1 MSGSYSIW
9 KSSRRMLARG
19 VAVALVTVG
28 LILPQAAYACTSFIL
43 PTKDGSFVYGRT
55 MEFGFNIDSKMI
67 MIPRN
72 FKMTSQLSAD
82 TAGKTWNAKYAAV
95 GMNAFAL
102 PALIDGM
109 NEKGLAGGILYF
121 PDFAQYPDPASA
133 KPENSL
139 APWDFLSWAL
149 GNFST
154 VAEVKAALETV
165 AVVGVKQSDM
175 GFVPPVHYTLHDTT
189 GASIVIEPVEGKLK
203 VYDNPLSVLTNAPTF
218 DWHMTNLRN
227 YVNLSPKNVK
237 ALKINNETIKQLGE
251 GSGMLGVPGD
261 MTPPSRFVRASAN
274 LLSARSV
281 PSGIESVRL
290 AEHILNSFDIPI
302 GLVQGEAGEE
312 DKPVDYTQWTTV
324 ADMKNDVY
332 YVKTYEEQ
340 ILRGV
345 SLKDLDL
352 DAKELLTIKI
362 PTAVES
368 LPVLEQK

>member
-19 VAVALVTVG
+19 VAVALVTAG

-95 GMNAFAL
+95 GMNAFGL

-121 PDFAQYPDPASA
+121 PDFAQYPDPSSV

-189 GASIVIEPVEGKLK
+189 GASIVIEPVDGKLK

-237 ALKINNETIKQLGE
+237 ALKINNETIQQLGE

-281 PSGIESVRL
+281 ASGIESVRL

-312 DKPVDYTQWTTV
+312 DKPVDYTQWSTV

-362 PTAVES
+362 PTAVET
-368 LPVLEQK
+368 LPVLK

>member
-19 VAVALVTVG
+19 VAVALVTAG

-95 GMNAFAL
+95 GMNAFGL

-121 PDFAQYPDPASA
+121 PDFAQYPDPSSV

-154 VAEVKAALETV
+154 VAEVNAALETV

-189 GASIVIEPVEGKLK
+189 GASIVIEPVDGKLK

-281 PSGIESVRL
+281 ASGIESVRL

-312 DKPVDYTQWTTV
+312 DKPVDYTQWSTV

-368 LPVLEQK
+368 LPVLKQK

>member
-19 VAVALVTVG
+19 VAVALVTAG

-55 MEFGFNIDSKMI
+55 MELGFNIDSKMI

-72 FKMTSQLSAD
+72 FKMTSQLSTD

-95 GMNAFAL
+95 GMNAFGL

-133 KPENSL
+133 KPENSI

-189 GASIVIEPVEGKLK
+189 GASIVIEPVDGKLK

-281 PSGIESVRL
+281 GSGIESVRL

-312 DKPVDYTQWTTV
+312 DKPVDYTQLSTV

-352 DAKELLTIKI
+352 DVKELLTIKI

-368 LPVLEQK
+368 LPVLKQK

>member
-1 MSGSYSIW
+1 M
-9 KSSRRMLARG
+9 
-19 VAVALVTVG
+19 
-28 LILPQAAYACTSFIL
+28 
-43 PTKDGSFVYGRT
+43 
-55 MEFGFNIDSKMI
+55 
-67 MIPRN
+67 
-72 FKMTSQLSAD
+72 
-82 TAGKTWNAKYAAV
+82 
-95 GMNAFAL
+95 
-102 PALIDGM
+102 
-109 NEKGLAGGILYF
+109 
-121 PDFAQYPDPASA
+121 
-133 KPENSL
+133 
-139 APWDFLSWAL
+139 
-149 GNFST
+149 
-154 VAEVKAALETV
+154 AEVKAALETV

-189 GASIVIEPVEGKLK
+189 GASIVIEPVDGKLK

-281 PSGIESVRL
+281 GSGIESVRL

-312 DKPVDYTQWTTV
+312 DKPVDYTQWSTV

-352 DAKELLTIKI
+352 DVKELLTIKI

-368 LPVLEQK
+368 LPVLKQK